1 MVFMVEMLG
10 RGVRDAVCEFILIC
24 RSPLDDLGRE
34 EKIGPRIEP
43 DAGPVAEN
51 MEVRHRV
58 VDSFLKPEVRS
69 SLGLL
74 WLPMSP
80 FEPTME
86 PLIAFLEVSLKLL
99 SPAVLSTTPSNAFC
113 V

>member
-51 MEVRHRV
+51 CSRPRN
-58 VDSFLKPEVRS
+58 
-69 SLGLL
+69 
-74 WLPMSP
+74 
-80 FEPTME
+80 
-86 PLIAFLEVSLKLL
+86 
-99 SPAVLSTTPSNAFC
+99 VLSHIVNWWRNPGTNHGSKTSSG
-113 V
+113 